1 MPTQK
6 MVEQKRRFKK
16 VDYDRALDLTVR
28 LGDCLPADH
37 LARFVVDSMAQLD
50 LSALYVKYGSCGGEP
65 YAPELLLGLLLY
77 GYATGVF
84 SSRKIER
91 ATYEAVP
98 FRFIAGNQH
107 PDHDTLAA
115 FRRTFLPELKDLFV
129 QILLLAQESGVLKLG
144 TISLDGT
151 KVHADAS
158 KRKAVS
164 YKRLLEL
171 ETQLRAEVEEL
182 FALSEQ
188 SEQPE
193 VPDGLVVSKE
203 TARRQDRLVRL
214 AEAKAVLEARAKERD
229 AAEQA
234 EYEAKL
240 AQREERERTTGR
252 RPGGRP
258 PTPPTTGPRDGDQ
271 YNFSDPESRIMKS
284 SAHAG
289 FEQDYNAQIAVDQE
303 SLLIVGCAL
312 SNHPNDSQEAEPT
325 LSAIPAAL
333 GTPKAAA
340 LDAGYFGPAT
350 LVACAKRGI
359 EPYIATGRDPHHPSW
374 QQRFA
379 PLPDPPSEDANS
391 QVKMAYK
398 LKTVLGQAIYRA
410 RKCTVEPVIGIIK
423 EVLGFRQFSLRGTEA
438 AAGEW
443 CLVCLAFNLKR
454 FHTLSC
460 S

>member
-1 MPTQK
+1 MRMSRT
-6 MVEQKRRFKK
+6 FKT

-28 LGDCLPADH
+28 LGDCLPPDH
-37 LARFVVDSMAQLD
+37 LAHFVVDSVALLD
-50 LSALYVKYGSCGGEP
+50 LSALYAHYGSRGGEP
-65 YAPELLLGLLLY
+65 YAPEVLLGLLLY
-77 GYATGVF
+77 AYATGVF

-98 FRFIAGNQH
+98 FRFIAGNLH
-107 PDHDTLAA
+107 PDHDTLAT

-129 QILLLAQESGVLKLG
+129 QVLLLAQEAGVLTLG

-158 KRKAVS
+158 KHKAVS
-164 YKRLLEL
+164 YKRLLEV
-171 ETQLRAEVEEL
+171 EAQLRAEVEDL

-188 SEQPE
+188 LDQRE
-193 VPDGLVVSKE
+193 VPDGLVVRE
-203 TARRQDRLVRL
+203 EIARREDRLARL
-214 AEAKAVLEARAKERD
+214 AEAKVVLETRAGERA

-234 EYEAKL
+234 DYEAKL
-240 AQREERERTTGR
+240 AQRAERERTTGR

-258 PTPPTTGPRDGDQ
+258 PTPPVPGPCDGDQ
-271 YNFSDPESRIMKS
+271 YNFTDPESRIMKS
-284 SAHAG
+284 SANAG
-289 FEQDYNAQIAVDQE
+289 FEQDYNAQVAVDQE
-303 SLLIVGCAL
+303 SLLIVGWAL

-325 LSAIPAAL
+325 LAAIPSAI
-333 GTPKAAA
+333 GTPEAAA

-350 LVACAKRGI
+350 LEACAKRGI

-379 PLPDPPSEDANS
+379 PLPDPPPENASS

-398 LKTVLGQAIYRA
+398 LRTALGKAIYGA

-423 EVLGFRQFSLRGTEA
+423 EVLGFRQFSLRGIQA

-454 FHTLSC
+454 FHTLFWA
-460 S
+460 

>member
-1 MPTQK
+1 M
-6 MVEQKRRFKK
+6 KRTFKT
-16 VDYDRALDLTVR
+16 VDYDQALDLTVR
-28 LGDCLPADH
+28 LGDCLPPDH
-37 LARFVVDSMAQLD
+37 LAHFVVDSVAQLD
-50 LSALYVKYGSCGGEP
+50 LSALYAHYGTRGGEP
-65 YAPELLLGLLLY
+65 YAPEVLLGLLLY

-98 FRFIAGNQH
+98 FRFIAGNLH

-129 QILLLAQESGVLKLG
+129 QVLLLAQEAGVLKLG

-151 KVHADAS
+151 KIHADAS
-158 KRKAVS
+158 KHHAVS

-171 ETQLRAEVEEL
+171 EAKLRTEVEEL
-182 FALSEQ
+182 FTLSEQ

-193 VPDGLVVSKE
+193 VPDGLVVRDE
-203 TARRQDRLVRL
+203 IARREDRLARL
-214 AEAKAVLEARAKERD
+214 AEAKAVLQARAAERT

-234 EYEAKL
+234 DYEAKM
-240 AQREERERTTGR
+240 AQRAERERTTGR

-258 PTPPTTGPRDGDQ
+258 PTPPAPGPRDGDQ
-271 YNFSDPESRIMKS
+271 YNFTDPQSRIMKNPTD
-284 SAHAG
+284 AG
-289 FEQDYNAQIAVDQE
+289 FEQDYNAQVAVDQG
-303 SLLIVGCAL
+303 SLLIVGWAL

-325 LSAIPAAL
+325 LSAIPSAL
-333 GTPKAAA
+333 GTPEAAA
-340 LDAGYFGPAT
+340 LDTGYSGPAT
-350 LVACAKRGI
+350 LAACAKRNI

-379 PLPDPPSEDANS
+379 PLPDPPPEDAS
-391 QVKMAYK
+391 AQVKMAYK
-398 LKTVLGQAIYRA
+398 LRTALGKAIYGA

-423 EVLGFRQFSLRGTEA
+423 EVLGFRQFSLRGIAA

-454 FHTLSC
+454 FHSV
-460 S
+460 SWA

>member
-1 MPTQK
+1 MSRT
-6 MVEQKRRFKK
+6 FKK

-28 LGDCLPADH
+28 LGDCLPPDH
-37 LARFVVDSMAQLD
+37 LARFVVDSVAQLD
-50 LSALYVKYGSCGGEP
+50 LSALYAHYGSRGGEP
-65 YAPELLLGLLLY
+65 YAPEMLLSLLLY

-91 ATYEAVP
+91 ATYESVA
-98 FRFIAGNQH
+98 FRFIAGNAH

-129 QILLLAQESGVLKLG
+129 QVLLLAQEAGVLKLG

-164 YKRLLEL
+164 YKRLLEV
-171 ETQLRAEVEEL
+171 ETQLRTEVEEL

-193 VPDGLVVSKE
+193 VPDGLVVSKKI
-203 TARRQDRLVRL
+203 TRRQDRLVRL
-214 AEAKAVLEARAKERD
+214 AEAKTVLETRAKERL
-229 AAEQA
+229 AAEQV

-240 AQREERERTTGR
+240 EQRKERERTTGR

-258 PTPPTTGPRDGDQ
+258 PTPPTEGPRDGDQ
-271 YNFSDPESRIMKS
+271 YNFTDPQSRIMKS
-284 SAHAG
+284 ATHAG
-289 FEQDYNAQIAVDQE
+289 FEQDYNAQVAVDQG

-325 LSAIPAAL
+325 LAAIPL
-333 GTPKAAA
+333 EIGTPEAAA

-350 LVACAKRGI
+350 LAACAKRGI

-379 PLPDPPSEDANS
+379 PLPDPPAEDAS
-391 QVKMAYK
+391 PQVKMAYK
-398 LKTVLGQAIYRA
+398 LKTTVGKAIYGA

-423 EVLGFRQFSLRGTEA
+423 EVLGFRQFSLRGTTA

-454 FHTLSC
+454 FHTLSWG
-460 S
+460 